1 VLVRLRED
9 LTAALAAGH
18 VALPSTDLAARIV
31 SAISFQAARDLG
43 LAQIDASTVPHIV
56 GAILRAIGCTPDDA
70 AARTAEAARNADT
83 FAHQLAAAGE
93 ADLPGG

>member
-1 VLVRLRED
+1 MRED
-9 LTAALAAGH
+9 LAAALATGCL
-18 VALPSTDLAARIV
+18 ALPSTDLAARIV
-31 SAISFQAARDLG
+31 SAICFQAAQDLG
-43 LAQIDASTVPHIV
+43 NRRIGTGTVPHIV

-70 AARTAEAARNADT
+70 AARTAEAARNADN